1 MAAGDRPVGIR
12 RDWFKDKQWKT
23 ILQTNPVSKAL
34 CSGLFESTQMKEGRD
49 EEMEEREGKG

>member
-1 MAAGDRPVGIR
+1 MGMR